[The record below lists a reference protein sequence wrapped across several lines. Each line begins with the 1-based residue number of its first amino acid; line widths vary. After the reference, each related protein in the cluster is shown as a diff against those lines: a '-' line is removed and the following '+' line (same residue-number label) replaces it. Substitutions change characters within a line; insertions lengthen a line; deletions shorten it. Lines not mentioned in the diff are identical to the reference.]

1 MQPMKTSI
9 GNPFIL
15 GALIAGLCLI
25 PAGPAAAQNFTNLHN
40 FSATDPVTFTNYDG
54 AHPESALVVS
64 GSTLYGTAYYGGN
77 SSNGTVFAINTD
89 GTGFVTRHSFSPTA
103 LNSSDIATNSDGAFP
118 LAALILS
125 GNTLYGATELG
136 GIAGSGTL
144 FKVNTDGTSFAT
156 LYSFT
161 ALPVYAP
168 LTNIDGWD
176 PDATL
181 VLSGDT
187 LYGTAFKGG
196 TNGTG
201 TVFSVT
207 TNGTGFAILYTF
219 GAIPDSQPFTNSD
232 GAWPVGG
239 LLLSGNTLYGM
250 AYTGGTSGNGTL
262 FALNTDGTGFTTL
275 HAFTAPSG
283 SPLLTNSDGAGPFCS
298 LALSGNT
305 LYGTASRGGSSGGGT
320 VFAISTNGT
329 SFTTL
334 HSFMALPA
342 TAPYTNSDGFG
353 PEAGLILSGR
363 ILYGTAD
370 VGGRSG
376 DGTVF
381 AVSTNGAAFATLY
394 SFSARDPVTGTNS
407 DGAYLI
413 PGLFLSGNTLYGTA
427 YLGGTSSN
435 GTVFSL
441 SAIYLPFMAD
451 RTNGLAPLTVDF
463 SSPEVDSYG
472 NAVTGWNW
480 DFGDG
485 STSTN
490 QNPSHT
496 YTGAGT
502 FSPSLLATNNNG
514 LPLSGSGPS
523 ITVSPPDTDAFTA
536 NPISGSVPLIVSF
549 VSAGVDY
556 YGHVITN
563 WNWTFGDGSTST
575 AQNPSHAYTN
585 AGIFSPALIATNNLG
600 GTVTGSGPAS
610 ITVTNGPAY
619 SGLVLNGGFETG
631 DFTGWTVSGAV
642 SNILDVFVD
651 NGSQSGIKPLSGGYL
666 AALGPVGSLSYLS
679 QTVATSAGAAYLL
692 SLWLDSPDGQTPNE
706 FLVSWNGN
714 TLFDETNIP
723 AIGWTNLQF
732 WVAAT
737 ATNTVLSF
745 GFRDDPGYLGLDD
758 VSVAPASFGMG
769 SVQVSGTNLVLAGTN
784 GLAGGTYYVLTSTN
798 LLLPLSQWT
807 RVATNILSTSGN
819 FTTTVTN
826 TVTSGAGQRFYILQL
841 Q

>member
-1 MQPMKTSI
+1 
-9 GNPFIL
+9 
-15 GALIAGLCLI
+15 
-25 PAGPAAAQNFTNLHN
+25 
-40 FSATDPVTFTNYDG
+40 
-54 AHPESALVVS
+54 
-64 GSTLYGTAYYGGN
+64 
-77 SSNGTVFAINTD
+77 
-89 GTGFVTRHSFSPTA
+89 
-103 LNSSDIATNSDGAFP
+103 
-118 LAALILS
+118 
-125 GNTLYGATELG
+125 
-136 GIAGSGTL
+136 
-144 FKVNTDGTSFAT
+144 
-156 LYSFT
+156 
-161 ALPVYAP
+161 
-168 LTNIDGWD
+168 
-176 PDATL
+176 
-181 VLSGDT
+181 
-187 LYGTAFKGG
+187 
-196 TNGTG
+196 
-201 TVFSVT
+201 
-207 TNGTGFAILYTF
+207 
-219 GAIPDSQPFTNSD
+219 
-232 GAWPVGG
+232 
-239 LLLSGNTLYGM
+239 
-250 AYTGGTSGNGTL
+250 
-262 FALNTDGTGFTTL
+262 
-275 HAFTAPSG
+275 
-283 SPLLTNSDGAGPFCS
+283 
-298 LALSGNT
+298 
-305 LYGTASRGGSSGGGT
+305 
-320 VFAISTNGT
+320 
-329 SFTTL
+329 
-334 HSFMALPA
+334 
-342 TAPYTNSDGFG
+342 
-353 PEAGLILSGR
+353 
-363 ILYGTAD
+363 
-370 VGGRSG
+370 
-376 DGTVF
+376 
-381 AVSTNGAAFATLY
+381 
-394 SFSARDPVTGTNS
+394 
-407 DGAYLI
+407 
-413 PGLFLSGNTLYGTA
+413 
-427 YLGGTSSN
+427 
-435 GTVFSL
+435 
-441 SAIYLPFMAD
+441 
-451 RTNGLAPLTVDF
+451 
-463 SSPEVDSYG
+463 
-472 NAVTGWNW
+472 
-480 DFGDG
+480 
-485 STSTN
+485 
-490 QNPSHT
+490 
-496 YTGAGT
+496 
-502 FSPSLLATNNNG
+502 
-514 LPLSGSGPS
+514 
-523 ITVSPPDTDAFTA
+523 VSPPDTDAFTA